1 MPTQETVAF
10 QNGIII
16 IIIYYAGVIIMKV
29 IILHNLPNFTFNLS
43 LSVLE
48 VKNTLVLVQLNTSA
62 DNPLGVEVEGGSDT
76 NLLSLCLYQLHTF
89 RLRGQEVSVVCEW
102 VTSWFRMTTT

>member
-1 MPTQETVAF
+1 
-10 QNGIII
+10 
-16 IIIYYAGVIIMKV
+16 MKV
-29 IILHNLPNFTFNLS
+29 IILPNFTFNLS

-76 NLLSLCLYQLHTF
+76 NLLSQLHTF